1 MVRDPILGQSMK
13 PYKHLKICDLY
24 RTHERTSAEFNGSVF
39 PVYIL
44 LMNIFNLVKV
54 VPSTSFIPM
63 RTCSSLLDTA
73 AALLVSYKF
82 YRI

>member
-13 PYKHLKICDLY
+13 PYKHLKNCDLLDIKN
-24 RTHERTSAEFNGSVF
+24 TWEDTSAEFNGSVF

-54 VPSTSFIPM
+54 VPSTSFLH
-63 RTCSSLLDTA
+63 SNENL
-73 AALLVSYKF
+73 
-82 YRI
+82 